1 MSDLDDHLDGRKGGG
16 DVLRVRWSHRDGNA
30 ARVQAPVERRDQVDT
45 CSTGVHVSTSKFKRH
60 RHTQACVLTLN
71 LVGKPE
77 PRGLLPAV
85 LLAPS
90 TEPPLAQPSYE
101 AAGR

>member
-16 DVLRVRWSHRDGNA
+16 DVLRVRRSNRDGNA
-30 ARVQAPVERRDQVDT
+30 AGVQAAVERCDQVDT
-45 CSTGVHVSTSKFKRH
+45 CSRGVRVSKSKLKRH
-60 RHTQACVLTLN
+60 RDTQTCVLTLN

-77 PRGLLPAV
+77 QRGLLPAA

-90 TEPPLAQPSYE
+90 AEPPLAQPSYE